1 MTRSVPLGLIL
12 VLIFLLTGCG
22 AVFVGFVSNPGGVPS
37 SVSGTVTI
45 VHLGFVDDGQGT
57 IANVTMVTLVDLGL
71 ARTIS
76 FCGDQR
82 AFFPIDQSMRAE
94 LTSGT
99 LCSTLVSVAFFPSQA
114 FIGRHE
120 VFTLLA

>member
-1 MTRSVPLGLIL
+1 MTRFVPLGLIL
-12 VLIFLLTGCG
+12 VFIFMLTGCG

-57 IANVTMVTLVDLGL
+57 VANVTIVTLVDLGL

-76 FCGDQR
+76 FCGDQQNL
-82 AFFPIDQSMRAE
+82 FPINQTLRAE
-94 LTSGT
+94 FTSGT
-99 LCSTLVSVAFFPSQA
+99 LCATLVSVAFFPSQA
-114 FIGRHE
+114 FIGRDE
-120 VFTLLA
+120 VFMLLA